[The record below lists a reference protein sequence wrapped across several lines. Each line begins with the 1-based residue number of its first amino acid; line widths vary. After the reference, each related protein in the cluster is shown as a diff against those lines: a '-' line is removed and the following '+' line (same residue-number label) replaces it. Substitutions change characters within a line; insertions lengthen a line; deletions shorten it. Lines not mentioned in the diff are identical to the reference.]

1 MQNEMVE
8 IQGTITHETEEFI
21 LLTDGDIEVKLPL
34 SLIEYDYNCGVG
46 DMVVIEV
53 PEWMAEDKGL
63 I

>member
-46 DMVVIEV
+46 DMVVVEV
-53 PEWMAEDKGL
+53 PKWMAIDKNL
-63 I
+63 V

>member
-53 PEWMAEDKGL
+53 PEWMAEDKNL
-63 I
+63 V